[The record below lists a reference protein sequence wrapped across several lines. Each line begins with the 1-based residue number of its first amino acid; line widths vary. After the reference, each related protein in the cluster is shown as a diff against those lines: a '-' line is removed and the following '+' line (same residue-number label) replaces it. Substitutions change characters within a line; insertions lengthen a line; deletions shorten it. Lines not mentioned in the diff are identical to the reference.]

1 MNDKQ
6 KLIQLE
12 NRIKLLEKQ
21 IILLERLVIN
31 GFDTLPRVYDSDLW
45 HALEDYETFNN

>member
-6 KLIQLE
+6 KLIQLD

-21 IILLERLVIN
+21 IILLVKITKLLTIKEN
-31 GFDTLPRVYDSDLW
+31 
-45 HALEDYETFNN
+45 